1 MIQLYLNKVHENI
14 ISNIAESK
22 IKNPSVNKLYDSLL
36 YYFAKKGKMLRP
48 KLMLTI
54 GKDIKANLDY
64 ITEFSTSLEMIHNYS
79 LIHDDLPSMDN
90 DDYRRGRL
98 TLHKKYSESTAI
110 LAGDYLLNEAFNY
123 ILNNEVLKNSNTDT
137 TLAATGYLACKT
149 NSFGMLGGQIMD
161 LDNAILNSYD
171 QLLMMYE
178 YKTSALFQCSTAI
191 PAILMGINKDRL
203 KEFEEV
209 GRLFGI
215 IFQFLDDIDDYE
227 QDKKVQ
233 KINIFS
239 FKEIEDINE
248 LIVEYKTKLFFLLNK
263 LNLDETKLLIGE
275 YLGAI

>member
-36 YYFAKKGKMLRP
+36 YYFAEKGKMLRP

-110 LAGDYLLNEAFNY
+110 LAGDY
-123 ILNNEVLKNSNTDT
+123 
-137 TLAATGYLACKT
+137 
-149 NSFGMLGGQIMD
+149 GQIMD

-275 YLGAI
+275 YLGEI